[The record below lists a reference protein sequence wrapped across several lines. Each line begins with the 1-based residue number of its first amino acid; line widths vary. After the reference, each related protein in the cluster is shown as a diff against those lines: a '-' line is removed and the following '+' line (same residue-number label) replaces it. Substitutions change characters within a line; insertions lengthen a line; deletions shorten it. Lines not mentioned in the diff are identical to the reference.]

1 MLRAILNRATMRVA
15 ETTDLSGRVTA
26 ESIKHALYAKK
37 QVGEVSQVLLCVA
50 AVGLLSSCASSSNSP
65 LQPGGSH
72 SPEEREKF
80 HETWGFG

>member
-1 MLRAILNRATMRVA
+1 MQRALLNCATTRVA

-37 QVGEVSQVLLCVA
+37 QVCEVSQVLLCVA

-65 LQPGGSH
+65 QPGI
-72 SPEEREKF
+72 SPQEREDF
-80 HETWGFG
+80 REGVNP

>member
-65 LQPGGSH
+65 QPGI
-72 SPEEREKF
+72 SPQEREKF